1 MAKTEAFKIEGFAE
15 AKKKLEAIM
24 TEDPTFRH
32 RLHAAM
38 SKILKE
44 VRNATASG
52 IKGDIPADPR
62 QAYRAVRHA
71 VYKRILG
78 GQVNILSKRK
88 AGRPGNYR
96 KPQKGLPARGGN
108 RWGRS
113 ERTIA
118 LEGYTGTDRG
128 FVLRFLN
135 AGTDDRYIRSYTAKD
150 GNRYSIKP
158 RRKDGDRGRI
168 AARNFFGPTSQ
179 KEMEQATVKLQDLI
193 DSIINETFY

>member
-1 MAKTEAFKIEGFAE
+1 MPKTDAFRITGFAE
-15 AKKKLEAIM
+15 AQKKMQAIM

-44 VRNATASG
+44 VRNATSRD
-52 IKGDIPADPR
+52 IRSDIPNDPR

-78 GQVNILSKRK
+78 GQVNILAKRK
-88 AGRPGNYR
+88 AGRPGSYR
-96 KPQKGLPARGGN
+96 KPLKGLPKRGGN

-128 FVLRFLN
+128 FILRFLN
-135 AGTDDRYIRSYTAKD
+135 AGTEDRYIRSYTAKD

-158 RRKDGDRGRI
+158 RLKDGDRGRI
-168 AARNFFGPTSQ
+168 APRNFFGSTSHRH
-179 KEMEQATVKLQDLI
+179 MQAASASLQDLI
-193 DSIINETFY
+193 DRIIAETFV